1 MKLTQNQ
8 ISEFI
13 TELTAT
19 SQGIQELFTVI
30 LNALMKHERTLWQQE
45 QHESSNGF
53 RPRRI
58 RYKGL
63 EFALKVPRTRDG
75 GFYPFLLAILRDE
88 SEERDKLITD
98 LYSNGLTTQQIGK
111 IIGNIYSQT
120 YSKQHI
126 SYLVVVSEKVW

>member
-19 SQGIQELFTVI
+19 SQGIQELFSVI

-63 EFALKVPRTRDG
+63 EFALKSASYTRWR
-75 GFYPFLLAILRDE
+75 LL
-88 SEERDKLITD
+88 S
-98 LYSNGLTTQQIGK
+98 
-111 IIGNIYSQT
+111 
-120 YSKQHI
+120 I
-126 SYLVVVSEKVW
+126 SLGHTSR